1 MRTMIIEIESN
12 PIQTIYTICNSKIS
26 TTLTSKIDK
35 KSVYYTYPFAKCFF
49 TIEVIIKLRHL
60 R

>member
-49 TIEVIIKLRHL
+49 YH
-60 R
+60 